1 MSRSLPDAPSLEQ
14 LKKQAKD
21 LLKAHR
27 AADAAAC
34 CGVLRNLGRFDKRS
48 DAQIVAAT
56 VSLADAQHA
65 VAREYGLESW
75 AALKHA
81 VATSADVAVRGK
93 VQHENGRTW
102 VCDVP
107 PLRWG
112 QSGECTF
119 AGAMAAALK
128 VTKRPVPYSDLM
140 GYSGLAFRVRWFRR
154 YDEPGWCPSSPV
166 GEFSEEILQL
176 AEAIG
181 WRVHQESRMDQT
193 DQDMSGCTH
202 LLRESIDAGR
212 PVVGYPDADLNVGVC
227 YGYEEQNGDFT
238 GFLWNRYGKDA
249 VAIPAD
255 KLGPWQL
262 ILHRAAPPQDRT
274 ASLRRALTTPN
285 WRRDHS
291 PYWKSKP
298 QVDAVYLYGAR
309 GLKQWREDLDLVDQL
324 TDGQRGQLFFVSWWC
339 LDCLVD
345 ARHAAAKFLNDRAQE
360 CEGDLRAALVQAAA
374 IHGQLAQSLSDAS
387 FKKHEAFLGPWTGK
401 KVDDWTVDVRKR
413 EQALLTEVE
422 EGDRRATSAIDRAV
436 ALLE

>member
-1 MSRSLPDAPSLEQ
+1 MSRPLPDAPSLEQ

-34 CGVLRNLGRFDKRS
+34 CGVLRNLGRFDKYS
-48 DAQIVAAT
+48 DAQIVAAA
-56 VSLADAQHA
+56 VSLTDAQHA
-65 VAREYGLESW
+65 IAKEYGYESW
-75 AALKHA
+75 SALKHA
-81 VATSADVAVRGK
+81 VETPTDAAVRGK
-93 VQHENGRTW
+93 VQREDGRTW

-154 YDEPGWCPSSPV
+154 YDEPGWCPSSSV
-166 GEFSEEILQL
+166 GEFSEEIMQL
-176 AEAIG
+176 AQMIG

-193 DQDMSGCTH
+193 DQDMSGCTD

-212 PVVGYPDADLNVGVC
+212 PVVGYPDTDLNVGVC
-227 YGYEEQNGDFT
+227 YGYEEQDGDLT

-249 VAIPAD
+249 VQIPPD

-262 ILHRAAPPQDRT
+262 ILQHATPPQE
-274 ASLRRALTTPN
+274 AALSLHRALTTSN
-285 WRRDHS
+285 WRRAHL
-291 PYWKSKP
+291 PFQRLKP
-298 QVDAVYLYGAR
+298 QVDAVYHYGAR
-309 GLKQWREDLDLVDQL
+309 ALKQWREDLDLVDQL
-324 TDGQRGQLFFVSWWC
+324 TDEQREQLFFVSWWC
-339 LDCLVD
+339 FDCLVD

-360 CEGDLRAALVQAAA
+360 CVGDLRATLAQAAE
-374 IHGQLAQSLSDAS
+374 IHGQTARKAGDLS
-387 FKKHEAFLGPWTGK
+387 FGKHQAFLGPWTGK
-401 KVDDWTVDVRKR
+401 TTDDWTPEVREH
-413 EQALLTEVE
+413 EQALLAEVE
-422 EGDRRATSAIDRAV
+422 DSDRRAISALDQAV
-436 ALLE
+436 ALLR